1 MLLLTK
7 GSNDPA
13 TLEAFRA
20 TLKTSDLGNRKNTIC
35 AAQMALIAGGEKV
48 DLLPDCKAPPAA
60 AEGKESKAEPAE
72 KGGADA
78 KAESTDKAGKADK
91 SEKSE
96 KSDKKAGLQSK
107 TKWGYDGLMG
117 PERWGTEFATCAK
130 GKSQAPLDIQGP
142 FVKARTS
149 VSADYKEGPLKI
161 INNGHTIQVVVSP
174 GSTMSVQGE
183 SYELL
188 QFHFH
193 RPSEEHV
200 EGKPSAMVAHLVHK
214 STAGNLAV
222 IGVLLNEGQE
232 NALIRSVWSHA
243 PKAESPETLIPGVEI
258 NPKSLMPLKLEF
270 YSYEGSLTTPPCTE
284 GVTFYILKSS
294 VSISKNQVDTFPFKM
309 NARPTQP
316 LNGRKIT
323 AN

>member
-1 MLLLTK
+1 MIRTIIDIITAAVLGIVLTLSIVTWIKTASLETQMDAAQK
-7 GSNDPA
+7 GLKDLNKKVADAAQAPEKHTGDHASANPTAAHAAPHWGYEGEMNPA
-13 TLEAFRA
+13 KWGEAFP
-20 TLKTSDLGNRKNTIC
+20 IC
-35 AAQMALIAGGEKV
+35 
-48 DLLPDCKAPPAA
+48 
-60 AEGKESKAEPAE
+60 
-72 KGGADA
+72 GA
-78 KAESTDKAGKADK
+78 
-91 SEKSE
+91 
-96 KSDKKAGLQSK
+96 
-107 TKWGYDGLMG
+107 
-117 PERWGTEFATCAK
+117 
-130 GKSQAPLDIQGP
+130 GKSQSPLDIRGP
-142 FVKARTS
+142 FEKTTQAIQL
-149 VSADYKEGPLKI
+149 DYKPGPLKI
-161 INNGHTIQVVVSP
+161 INNGHTIQVVVAP
-174 GSTMSVQGE
+174 GSTMTVKGE
-183 SYELL
+183 SFELL
-188 QFHFH
+188 QYHFH